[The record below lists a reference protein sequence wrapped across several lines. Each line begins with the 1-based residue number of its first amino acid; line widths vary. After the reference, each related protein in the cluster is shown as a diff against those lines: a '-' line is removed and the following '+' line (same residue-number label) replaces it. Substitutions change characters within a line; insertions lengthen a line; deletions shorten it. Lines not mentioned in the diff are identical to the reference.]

1 MRSNVI
7 VRAIISFVVAFIVT
21 VVIHLLW
28 NGEPRL
34 IQAVVT
40 GVTNGIIITAVQ
52 HYWQNKKKSKSDT
65 SDSQ

>member
-1 MRSNVI
+1 MVKFVASVI
-7 VRAIISFVVAFIVT
+7 ICSVVVTIVT

-34 IQAVVT
+34 FQAVVT
-40 GVTNGIIITAVQ
+40 GVTNGIIITAIQ
-52 HYWQNKKKSKSDT
+52 HYWRNKKKSKSDT